1 MLTPIDIQRQDFE
14 VKLRGYNADE
24 VDDFL
29 DLVGKDYEKL
39 YKENAE
45 LREQTK
51 QLERSLEQYKT
62 MEATLQQSI
71 VLAQTAAED
80 IKKTAAEKAN
90 VIVNEAQSKSEDMYR
105 QLDKDIQNKR
115 NELSGVQAEVSG
127 YRTRMKGICS
137 ALLEMLDKLE

>member
-1 MLTPIDIQRQDFE
+1 M
-14 VKLRGYNADE
+14 
-24 VDDFL
+24 

-45 LREQTK
+45 LREQVK
-51 QLERSLEQYKT
+51 RLERSVEQYKT

-80 IKKTAAEKAN
+80 IKKSAAEKAN
-90 VIVNEAQSKSEDMYR
+90 VIVNEAQSKSDDMYR

-115 NELSGVQAEVSG
+115 AELSSVQAEVSG
-127 YRTRMKGICS
+127 YRARMKGVCS
-137 ALLEMLDKLE
+137 SLLDLLDKLE

>member
-39 YKENAE
+39 YKDNAE
-45 LREQTK
+45 LREQVK
-51 QLERSLEQYKT
+51 RLERSVEQYKT

-80 IKKTAAEKAN
+80 IKKSAAEKAN

-115 NELSGVQAEVSG
+115 NELSSVQAEVSG
-127 YRTRMKGICS
+127 YRTRIKGICS
-137 ALLEMLDKLE
+137 ALLEMIDKLE